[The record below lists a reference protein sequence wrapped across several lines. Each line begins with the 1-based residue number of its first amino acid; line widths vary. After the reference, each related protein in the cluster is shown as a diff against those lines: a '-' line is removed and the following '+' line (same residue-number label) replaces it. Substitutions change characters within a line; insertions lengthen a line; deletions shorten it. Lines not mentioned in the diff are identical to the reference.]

1 MISYEFTFDN
11 PLYDFE
17 VPILKFIN
25 YIYCKF
31 PMYLYKK
38 LLTIIVIVLYLAC
51 IVIEKYSYP
60 LS

>member
-1 MISYEFTFDN
+1 MISYEFIFDN

-38 LLTIIVIVLYLAC
+38 LLTIIELFC
-51 IVIEKYSYP
+51 I
-60 LS
+60 